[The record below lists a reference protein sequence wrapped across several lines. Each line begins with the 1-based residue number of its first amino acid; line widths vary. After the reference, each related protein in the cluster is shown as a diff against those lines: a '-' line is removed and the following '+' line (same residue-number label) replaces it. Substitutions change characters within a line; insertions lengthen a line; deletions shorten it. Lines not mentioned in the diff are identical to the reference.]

1 MDICLIGKPSLDTA
15 PKPKRAPK
23 QKKVETVNSDSDS
36 EFGVP
41 KKTAPKG
48 KGRGAK
54 KRKASGSENEGD
66 YNPGRKTS
74 KPPSKKPKKTSFDED
89 SDVDLFPSDLTAE
102 PPSLPRTGRAR
113 KEVKYFADSDEEED
127 VDFAMLN

>member
-48 KGRGAK
+48 EDNLCVTIF
-54 KRKASGSENEGD
+54 STFPLQSV
-66 YNPGRKTS
+66 PF
-74 KPPSKKPKKTSFDED
+74 FD
-89 SDVDLFPSDLTAE
+89 
-102 PPSLPRTGRAR
+102 SLSLERLGTW
-113 KEVKYFADSDEEED
+113 F
-127 VDFAMLN
+127 

>member
-1 MDICLIGKPSLDTA
+1 MGFDSAWVVGRYMTLICEMDICLIGKPSLDTA

-48 KGRGAK
+48 EDNLCVRIFFGTF
-54 KRKASGSENEGD
+54 
-66 YNPGRKTS
+66 PVQC
-74 KPPSKKPKKTSFDED
+74 SFLRLTEFRETGY
-89 SDVDLFPSDLTAE
+89 LF
-102 PPSLPRTGRAR
+102 
-113 KEVKYFADSDEEED
+113 
-127 VDFAMLN
+127 

>member
-15 PKPKRAPK
+15 SKPKRAPK

-48 KGRGAK
+48 
-54 KRKASGSENEGD
+54 
-66 YNPGRKTS
+66 
-74 KPPSKKPKKTSFDED
+74 ED
-89 SDVDLFPSDLTAE
+89 HLCVTVSAHSTC
-102 PPSLPRTGRAR
+102 RAF
-113 KEVKYFADSDEEED
+113 VSSTHGG
-127 VDFAMLN
+127 